1 MNFPPGDEP
10 RDISEA
16 ASGKKPLSW
25 CNESFK
31 MRRVRRPKGPFLR
44 GERKGEES
52 AERAFKRRGG
62 SRGLLLCPMA
72 RSELRKFFSLHSF
85 SCTFFSLKELFRIL
99 PSFPP
104 RKSPFPFS
112 PPLRTRRKVR
122 FLLSGITQTKFFVPS
137 FPPFFLKSIFFPAI
151 QFGAP
156 PLPPPP
162 EVCDWRGGKW
172 AVSMT

>member
-85 SCTFFSLKELFRIL
+85 SCTFYSLKELFRIL

-104 RKSPFPFS
+104 SKKSFSLLTPFEDQAKGAISPFRYHSNEILRALLSPPFS
-112 PPLRTRRKVR
+112 WKVFFSSDTIWRPPYHHHHRRCVTGEGENG
-122 FLLSGITQTKFFVPS
+122 LCQ
-137 FPPFFLKSIFFPAI
+137 
-151 QFGAP
+151 
-156 PLPPPP
+156 
-162 EVCDWRGGKW
+162 
-172 AVSMT
+172 

>member
-31 MRRVRRPKGPFLR
+31 MRRVGRPKGPFLR
-44 GERKGEES
+44 GGKGKGKSQRSVPSNGEE
-52 AERAFKRRGG
+52 G
-62 SRGLLLCPMA
+62 RGLLLCPMA

-122 FLLSGITQTKFFVPS
+122 FLPSGITQTKFFVPS
-137 FPPFFLKSIFFPAI
+137 FPPFFLGKYFFPAI
-151 QFGAP
+151 QFGAF
-156 PLPPPP
+156 LHHHHHRRCVTG
-162 EVCDWRGGKW
+162 EGENGLCQ
-172 AVSMT
+172 